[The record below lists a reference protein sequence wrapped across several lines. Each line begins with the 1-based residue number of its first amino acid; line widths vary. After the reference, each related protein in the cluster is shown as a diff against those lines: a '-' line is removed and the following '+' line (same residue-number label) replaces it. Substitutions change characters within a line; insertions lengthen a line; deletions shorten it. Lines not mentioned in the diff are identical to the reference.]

1 MKSTILKC
9 AAALLVL
16 AGATSCNND
25 MKYADVKTSA
35 VSLFYEPLNNKEV
48 KLVASNSASLLF
60 EWEASHAEDGAA
72 PQYEVAFYKGDD
84 TNTPIYKVLADN
96 MGTKPMATIPH
107 KTLAKVCAAA
117 NIAGGETGT
126 IKWGVIAYA
135 GVNPSKTPVDKLN
148 NLTLTRFE
156 GFSEIPTSL
165 YFAGAGTETGGS
177 DLSNAV
183 ALNAIDAEI
192 YEAFSELKAG
202 QKIYFS
208 ADKEGVTTFAIKGSK
223 LVEGD
228 EGDGVTESGVYRI
241 TLDFGAATATLRKV
255 DKLIFFH
262 CDGADRDNNFEYT
275 YVGNGVYEA
284 EASYKLHETG
294 WSWDPFESRYKFRMT
309 YADGTETEWGSESG
323 KEKPAVMDP
332 SLGDFYIYEHSGLD
346 DWSHNYKIFG
356 AGLDSPYVGQPCK
369 WSVFFN
375 LQYGHY
381 THFYEVL

>member
-16 AGATSCNND
+16 AGTTSCNND

-84 TNTPIYKVLADN
+84 TSAPIYKVLADN

-381 THFYEVL
+381 SHFYEVL